1 MAIFA
6 NFWGKLCMWCIK
18 FFIDFLC
25 LIMKKLLARGQEQ
38 GFVLPFRVV
47 LVVLVER
54 GLAPNWRAMLA
65 FDCSEWAS

>member
-1 MAIFA
+1 MHVVHK
-6 NFWGKLCMWCIK
+6 NFYR
-18 FFIDFLC
+18 FLY

-54 GLAPNWRAMLA
+54 GLTPNWRAL
-65 FDCSEWAS
+65 C